1 MAQFVT
7 HIQPTLVE
15 ASHHHPP
22 HYHKETH
29 IKEHHHP
36 HPHPP
41 PSHVKEVDS
50 HHKDGHHKDGHH
62 KDHQHHPHPSH
73 SREFPVL
80 PHPHIEHSTTS
91 TTNENEQYKNKR
103 DSGQYLDSHGVSH
116 TFQLHFIDSQGIH
129 RDYHGHAMDEKE
141 KQKKKDHLEDKSPNR
156 PVQDPTKPT
165 PPQFISLSK
174 GHGDNKNVSIIC

>member
-22 HYHKETH
+22 HYHKDTH
-29 IKEHHHP
+29 FKEHHHP
-36 HPHPP
+36 PPHI
-41 PSHVKEVDS
+41 KEIDI
-50 HHKDGHHKDGHH
+50 HHKDSHH
-62 KDHQHHPHPSH
+62 KDHQHHPHQSQ

-91 TTNENEQYKNKR
+91 TTNENEQYKSKR

-141 KQKKKDHLEDKSPNR
+141 KQKRKDHLEEKSPNR
-156 PVQDPTKPT
+156 LIQDLTKPT

-174 GHGDNKNVSIIC
+174 GHGDNKNVSIIFFSNNIVTN